1 MLKRS
6 VMYRDQQYEVLLE
19 REGHGGYSVSAPAVP
34 GAYSDGDTEAEALE
48 NIVDAIA
55 NLKES
60 ALEVAEILAA
70 YDRRGHSGLGVNIPP
85 SESEVVTD

>member
-6 VMYRDQQYEVLLE
+6 VIYRDQHYEVLLE
-19 REGHGGYSVSAPAVP
+19 QEEDGGYAVSAPAVP

-48 NIVDAIA
+48 NIIDAIA
-55 NLKES
+55 SLKES

-70 YDRRGHSGLGVNIPP
+70 RDRWSHSGSGVNATP